1 MNVCSRRSQ
10 MEPDKPEP
18 VSHPVP
24 GKPESISPSL
34 PGKPESVSHPV
45 PKHTETGSHLEL
57 EESGED
63 TASDSSQSSPRE
75 NASNRKD
82 AASGDAVA
90 DKPASPPGGSPPRSS
105 ISSGVS
111 NLTHGSSP
119 REEKASISPPAPVG
133 KDPKP
138 EVEVKKSVR
147 NESLALVKVD
157 HAATD
162 VGRGRVGG
170 GGGETRRRLRQR
182 LSSLK
187 ISRRENTVKK
197 AALGFRIFGFLFCL
211 VSFSVM
217 VADRKQGWA
226 IDSFQ
231 RYKEFRYSLS
241 VNAIGFMY
249 SGAQAIDLIY
259 HSATGNNFFRHPLRH
274 YSDFAIDQAIT
285 YLLISASSSA
295 ATRVDDWRLNWGKD
309 KFPDM
314 ASAAVTMSFLA
325 FIAMAFSSLIS
336 GYALCT
342 SKSIHS

>member
-1 MNVCSRRSQ
+1 MNACSRRSQ
-10 MEPDKPEP
+10 MESDKPES
-18 VSHPVP
+18 VSHPEP
-24 GKPESISPSL
+24 GKPESTSPSL

-45 PKHTETGSHLEL
+45 IKDTETGSHLEL

-82 AASGDAVA
+82 SGA
-90 DKPASPPGGSPPRSS
+90 DKLASPPGGSPPRSS

-119 REEKASISPPAPVG
+119 REEKASISP
-133 KDPKP
+133 DPKP
-138 EVEVKKSVR
+138 EVEVKKSVK
-147 NESLALVKVD
+147 NESLALVK
-157 HAATD
+157 
-162 VGRGRVGG
+162 
-170 GGGETRRRLRQR
+170 R

-187 ISRRENTVKK
+187 ISRRENTAKK

-231 RYKEFRYSLS
+231 RYKEYSLS

-259 HSATGNNFFRHPLRH
+259 HSATGNNFLQHPLRH

>member
-1 MNVCSRRSQ
+1 MNACSRRSQ
-10 MEPDKPEP
+10 MESDKPES
-18 VSHPVP
+18 VSHTVP
-24 GKPESISPSL
+24 GKPESISHPEPGKPESASPSL

-45 PKHTETGSHLEL
+45 IKDTETGSHLEL

-82 AASGDAVA
+82 SGA
-90 DKPASPPGGSPPRSS
+90 DKLASPPGGSPPRSS

-119 REEKASISPPAPVG
+119 REEKASISP
-133 KDPKP
+133 DPKP
-138 EVEVKKSVR
+138 EVEVKKSVK

-157 HAATD
+157 HAATA
-162 VGRGRVGG
+162 VSG

-187 ISRRENTVKK
+187 ISRRENTAKK

-259 HSATGNNFFRHPLRH
+259 HSATGNNFLQHPLRH
-274 YSDFAIDQAIT
+274 YSDFAIDQA
-285 YLLISASSSA
+285 S
-295 ATRVDDWRLNWGKD
+295 
-309 KFPDM
+309 
-314 ASAAVTMSFLA
+314 
-325 FIAMAFSSLIS
+325 
-336 GYALCT
+336 
-342 SKSIHS
+342 